1 MFRNFL
7 KVTFRNFRKYK
18 LYTFINIIGLSVALA
33 FCILLFKYIQIES
46 SYDSFHENGENIYR
60 FVTST
65 HRGDEI
71 DYSSLSPI
79 QLGPTVADEI
89 PEIKRFTRL
98 LNYTT
103 VVKANENAFYETLL
117 FADPDILNMFS
128 FEIVRGDPET
138 SLSEKNS
145 AVITETAAAKY
156 FGDTDP
162 IGKTLSFKYK
172 SGFEDFIVTGVTKN
186 VPDNSTIKYDILLP
200 YGVMLDKLPESFTQN
215 WGAQTTRTYFQL
227 DKATLAGLTENKIR
241 GLLHNILRPVYGDLI
256 DNVQLHLQ
264 PIEDIHLDPRYYN
277 SNEPVG
283 NPVYLYIMFGIGCFI
298 LILACINFINLTIG
312 RAVTR
317 FKEIGSRKILGS
329 GRTGIISQFLL
340 ESTLLTLIAF
350 TAALMLLELFIP
362 LFNDLTGSEM
372 TLSNMLNLQTLIL
385 FAGLLAA
392 ANLLGGA
399 YPAIYLSRFN
409 AADIIKGATRT
420 AGPNLITKSL
430 VIIQF
435 SMSAFFIICTFLML
449 NQLDF
454 IKSADLGFK
463 KDHVLIIPQKAG
475 DGEKMLGLLKNELK
489 QLPSIKGICGSGQ
502 TLGDETTYA
511 VTPVE
516 YKGASS
522 DCFVFRVDESFLSTM
537 EIKLLEGR
545 NFSSESPFDATGSV
559 IVNETFI
566 DRLNIDSPLGEEIVC
581 RIGALENNTG
591 NIIGVVKDYNFLS
604 LHTEIEPALLHI
616 SPRHSIQYISIKIG
630 PENIDGTI
638 ANIKE
643 AWTRIAP
650 YSPFEFYF
658 LDEDFNRQ
666 YFHEERWSR
675 ILQYSSVFSLFI
687 ASLGLFGIS
696 SLAVNRRAKEISIRK
711 VLGGTLRDV
720 LLLLNKDFIILVVIS
735 NVVAWPAAYFVI
747 NYWLETFAYRIQI
760 NPGIF
765 LMSGF
770 ITLSLALLTVTFR
783 SLKTAVANP
792 VEYLRY
798 E

>member
-65 HRGDEI
+65 RQGDEI
-71 DYSSLSPI
+71 DHSSLSPI
-79 QLGPTVADEI
+79 QLGPTVTDEI
-89 PEIKRFTRL
+89 PEITRFTRL
-98 LNYTT
+98 SNSTT
-103 VVKANENAFYETLL
+103 VVRANDKAFYETLL
-117 FADPDILNMFS
+117 YADPGMLNIFS
-128 FEIVRGDPET
+128 FQILKGDAENPLGER
-138 SLSEKNS
+138 NS
-145 AVITETAAAKY
+145 AVITESAAEKY
-156 FGDTDP
+156 FGDINP
-162 IGKTLSFKYK
+162 LGKILSIKYK
-172 SGFEDFIVTGVTKN
+172 GGFEDFIITGVTKN
-186 VPDNSTIKYDILLP
+186 VPYNSTIKYDILLP
-200 YGVMLDKLPESFTQN
+200 YGVMLDKLPDIFIRS
-215 WGAQTTRTYFQL
+215 WGARTTRTYFQL
-227 DKATLAGLTENKIR
+227 DRGTLPGLTENKIR
-241 GLLHNILRPVYGDLI
+241 ELLDKILRPIYGDRV

-264 PIEDIHLDPRYYN
+264 PIEDIHLDTRYYN

-283 NPVYLYIMFGIGCFI
+283 NPFHLYIMFAIGCFI

-329 GRTGIISQFLL
+329 GRSGIILQFLL

-350 TAALMLLELFIP
+350 LAALMLVELFTP

-372 TLSNMLNLQTLIL
+372 TLSSMLNLQTLAL
-385 FAGLLAA
+385 FAALLAA

-399 YPAIYLSRFN
+399 YPAFYLSRFN
-409 AADIIKGATRT
+409 VAAIIKGTTRT
-420 AGPNLITKSL
+420 AGPNFITKSL
-430 VIIQF
+430 VVIQF
-435 SMSAFFIICTFLML
+435 SMSVFFIICTFLML

-454 IKSADLGFK
+454 IKGADLGFK
-463 KDHVLIIPQKAG
+463 NDHILVIPQKAG
-475 DGEKMLGLLKNELK
+475 DGEKMLGLLKNELR

-511 VTPVE
+511 VSPAE

-522 DCFVFRVDESFLSTM
+522 DCFVFRVDENFLSTM
-537 EIKLLEGR
+537 EIELLAGR
-545 NFSSESPFDATGSV
+545 NFSPEFPYDATGSV
-559 IVNETFI
+559 IVNETFV
-566 DRLNIDSPLGEEIVC
+566 DRLNIDSPLGEEIIC

-591 NIIGVVKDYNFLS
+591 NIIGVVRDYNFLS
-604 LHTEIEPALLHI
+604 LHTDIEPALLHV
-616 SPRHSIQYISIKIG
+616 SPEHRIRYISIKIDY
-630 PENIDGTI
+630 ENIDATI
-638 ANIKE
+638 AKIKE

-666 YFHEERWSR
+666 YFYEERWSR
-675 ILQYSSVFSLFI
+675 ILQYSSIFSLFI

-711 VLGGTLRDV
+711 VLGGTLRDI
-720 LLLLNKDFIILVVIS
+720 LLLLNKDFLILVTIS

-747 NYWLETFAYRIQI
+747 NYWLENFAYRIQI

-765 LMSGF
+765 PLAGF
-770 ITLSLALLTVTFR
+770 ITLSVAMLTVSFR
-783 SLKTAVANP
+783 SLRTAVANP